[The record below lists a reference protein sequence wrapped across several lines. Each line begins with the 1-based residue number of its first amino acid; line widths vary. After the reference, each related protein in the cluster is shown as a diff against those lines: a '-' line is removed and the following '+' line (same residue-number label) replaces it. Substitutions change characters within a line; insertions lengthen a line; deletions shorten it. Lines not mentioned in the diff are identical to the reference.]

1 MPYCSEKITSENE
14 FIRQTVEEFRNQN
27 ETIERCMDFVSNIQM
42 DYLGNKVFD
51 YEEIACTWYTF
62 LEKAGNYS
70 GFASLESSSPD
81 LTNMVFTGTNIFKT
95 FFGNLA
101 SILGAFSNF
110 IFNFTTF
117 VTMFMLTI
125 QYNNQ
130 KDSAMKQLFS

>member
-1 MPYCSEKITSENE
+1 
-14 FIRQTVEEFRNQN
+14 
-27 ETIERCMDFVSNIQM
+27 MDFVSNIQM
-42 DYLGNKVFD
+42 DYLGDKIFD

-70 GFASLESSSPD
+70 GLTGSESESPD
-81 LTNMVFTGTNIFKT
+81 LRNMVFTGTNIFKT

-101 SILGAFSNF
+101 SVLGAFSNF

-125 QYNNQ
+125 QFNNQ
-130 KDSAMKQLFS
+130 KHSAMKQLFSENKQELVSSITNLIQATFFIVVEHFVVSIVLL